1 MVLTILFEP
10 NTHASIVLFISET
23 LFKDE
28 FSFVSTS
35 INSCVSVRKTPVA
48 AAKEVFHIIRE
59 SSIPNR
65 VDKD

>member
-1 MVLTILFEP
+1 M
-10 NTHASIVLFISET
+10 HANIVLFISET

-35 INSCVSVRKTPVA
+35 INSCVRVGKTPVA
-48 AAKEVFHIIRE
+48 AAKELFHIIRE